1 MIPDSAE
8 LGGTIRDLN
17 PEVFSTVCKAMK
29 QIVASTAAA
38 YGCESTV
45 SIEGGFAET
54 TNPPSGVALVRKLAV
69 EEPKAMTLSEEGLPL
84 MGTED
89 FGYYLKQRP
98 GCFFLCGAMETQRCG
113 LSALP
118 FDGGEG
124 YHPKSTEDTAAE
136 RPPAAKRQRSA
147 TSHMDIERCVPC
159 DPMQSSTIPGAGWAN
174 SLRTNCCPHG
184 TAFDFNDNVLPFV
197 VVSGSQQ
204 FLLAQARVFPL
215 LVSSYDLC
223 VPFDYLLCLCCCM
236 GMRAPCA
243 QRSRA
248 GDVLEDCEG

>member
-1 MIPDSAE
+1 MFHAGEATNVIPDSAE

-17 PEVFSTVCKAMK
+17 PAVFSTICAAMK
-29 QIVASTAAA
+29 QMVESTAKA

-54 TNPPSGVALVRKLAV
+54 ANPPSGVALIRKLAV

-98 GCFFLCGAMETQRCG
+98 GCFFLCGAMETRRSG

-118 FDGGEG
+118 FDGGDG
-124 YHPKSTEDTAAE
+124 YHPNPVEETTASSTED
-136 RPPAAKRQRSA
+136 PPTAKRQRS
-147 TSHMDIERCVPC
+147 TSHIDIEQCVPC
-159 DPMQSSTIPGAGWAN
+159 DPVKRGSEPGAGWAN
-174 SLRTNCCPHG
+174 SPRTNCCPHG

-197 VVSGSQQ
+197 VV
-204 FLLAQARVFPL
+204 RVQ
-215 LVSSYDLC
+215 C
-223 VPFDYLLCLCCCM
+223 
-236 GMRAPCA
+236 G
-243 QRSRA
+243 RSHS
-248 GDVLEDCEG
+248 